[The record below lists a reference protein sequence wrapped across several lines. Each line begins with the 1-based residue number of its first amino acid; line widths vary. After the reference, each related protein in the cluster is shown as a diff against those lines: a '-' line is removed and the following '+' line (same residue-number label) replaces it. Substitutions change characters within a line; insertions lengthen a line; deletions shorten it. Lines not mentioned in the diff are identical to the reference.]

1 MLSSCRVH
9 ATLPTSDVDRLRTW
23 YEGVL
28 GLTPLAVR
36 PGAVLYETTPGSVFA
51 ISRGSVPSSGTHTQ
65 MAFTVADV
73 RGRGGRARGSRRR
86 LRVVR
91 IPADGRRHRDDR
103 AGSRGLVQGS
113 GREPAGDPAVR
124 RSGLRRK
131 PRGWSVQAARAHRN
145 RPGEPDAGRAWA
157 PGGADCARRRPRR
170 RPLLRRGR
178 VSAIL
183 AARDARR
190 RTGRSGPELSRAH
203 RCAGRRWRRPS
214 TPRACRARRA
224 ASGRTRSAVCR

>member
-73 RGRGGRARGSRRR
+73 EAEVAELEARGVVFESYDSPQTVGGIATIGPGRAAWFKD
-86 LRVVR
+86 
-91 IPADGRRHRDDR
+91 PDG
-103 AGSRGLVQGS
+103 
-113 GREPAGDPAVR
+113 
-124 RSGLRRK
+124 
-131 PRGWSVQAARAHRN
+131 N
-145 RPGEPDAGRAWA
+145 
-157 PGGADCARRRPRR
+157 
-170 RPLLRRGR
+170 LL
-178 VSAIL
+178 AIL
-183 AARDARR
+183 QFDD
-190 RTGRSGPELSRAH
+190 P
-203 RCAGRRWRRPS
+203 
-214 TPRACRARRA
+214 
-224 ASGRTRSAVCR
+224 V